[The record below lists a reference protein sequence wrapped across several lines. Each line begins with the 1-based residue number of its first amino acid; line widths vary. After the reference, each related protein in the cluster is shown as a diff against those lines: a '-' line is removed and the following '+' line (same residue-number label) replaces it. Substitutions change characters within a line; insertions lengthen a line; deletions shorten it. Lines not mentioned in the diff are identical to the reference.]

1 MPEPSRINRRAS
13 SSDDYSDVAASLQ
26 ALTEVSPGTPEFV
39 RLRNQVITRCL
50 PLAEHIAMR
59 FRGRGEPHEDLLQVA
74 RIGLVNAIDRFDIT
88 VGGDFVSYA
97 VPTIMGEVRRY
108 FRDSGWAMRVPRRM
122 KELHLIIARS
132 TEVLAQRLGRAP
144 TARELAVELGI
155 SVQEVSEG
163 LLVKGAYQTDSMD
176 AAVSGEDGGLR
187 LSEVLGAED
196 PELQKIDGYVALQ
209 PLLAQLPDRERR
221 ILLLRFFGSM
231 TQTQIA
237 ERVGMSQMH
246 VSRILARTLE
256 QLREALRQ

>member
-1 MPEPSRINRRAS
+1 MR

-26 ALTEVSPGTPEFV
+26 ALSEISPDTPEFAES
-39 RLRNQVITRCL
+39 RDQVITRCL
-50 PLAEHIAMR
+50 PLAEHIAAR

-74 RIGLVNAIDRFDIT
+74 RIGLVHAIDRFDIT
-88 VGGDFVSYA
+88 RGEDFVSYA

-108 FRDSGWAMRVPRRM
+108 FRDSGWAMHVPRRM
-122 KELHLIIARS
+122 QELHLMIARA
-132 TEVLAQRLGRAP
+132 TEALSQRLGRAP
-144 TARELAVELGI
+144 TARELAVELGV

-176 AAVSGEDGGLR
+176 AAASGKDGGLR

-196 PELQKIDGYVALQ
+196 PELESIDGYVALQ

-221 ILLLRFFGSM
+221 ILMLRFFGSM

-237 ERVGMSQMH
+237 EKMGISQMH
-246 VSRILARTLE
+246 VSRILARTLA
-256 QLREALRQ
+256 QLRDALRQ

>member
-1 MPEPSRINRRAS
+1 MPERGRTHRRAS

-26 ALTEVSPGTPEFV
+26 ALTEISPDSPEFA
-39 RLRNQVITRCL
+39 RLREQVITRCL

-88 VGGDFVSYA
+88 RGGDFVSYA

-122 KELHLIIARS
+122 KELHLMIARS
-132 TEVLAQRLGRAP
+132 TEVLSQRLGRAP
-144 TARELAVELGI
+144 TARELSVELGI

-163 LLVKGAYQTDSMD
+163 LLVKGAYHTDSMD
-176 AAVSGEDGGLR
+176 AAVFGEDGGLR

-196 PELQKIDGYVALQ
+196 PELQNVDGYVALQ